1 LTGAE
6 KYSKICGSGQA
17 MVHMLVH
24 LLFLAAF
31 LLSTQVVVAGN
42 IRGEQHQGREQQ
54 QHDVRRQLYMSSN
67 SKPNTSGRG
76 NNFGFMT
83 GLDDSSNVTSSST
96 TASCPVCKSFCGE
109 GASRLEVC
117 IIETNVTLCLK
128 KNIYYDSLCDQ
139 GVAKCGSCAT
149 STDLANQPSAGPCN
163 DTYLC
168 DSGGTG
174 PRKYQV
180 CRTLDDEGKNITMC
194 VNELSGIFKSKNVVC
209 GACPEKAV
217 SPCAETYR
225 CDANGNGN
233 SNNIARKY
241 QVCRVTNEG
250 TNITVC
256 ANENDDIFNSTN
268 TTCGACFAN
277 TTSPCAEKYRCDV
290 SGDGKKYQVCR
301 ITSEGT
307 NITLCANENSDIF
320 NSTNTTCGACPAK
333 AVSPCAEK
341 YRCDANGNGN
351 GNIPRKFQVCRVTS
365 DGTNITICANEN
377 SDIFNSTNT
386 TCGACPA
393 KAVSPCAE
401 KYRCDANGNGNGNI
415 PRKYQV
421 CRVTSEGTNITICA
435 NENSDIFNS
444 TNTTC
449 GACPEK
455 AAGPCPEKYRC
466 DSNNGNGNTNVPRRY
481 QVCRVINEGK
491 NSTMC
496 ANENSD
502 IFKSGSLT
510 CGACTTAGGTTG
522 TTTNESGGG
531 GENNGN
537 GNNGKK

>member
-1 LTGAE
+1 
-6 KYSKICGSGQA
+6 

-31 LLSTQVVVAGN
+31 LLSTQVVIAGN

-117 IIETNVTLCLK
+117 IMETNVTLCLK
-128 KNIYYDSLCDQ
+128 KNIYYDRLCEQ

-163 DTYLC
+163 DTHLC

-290 SGDGKKYQVCR
+290 SGNGKKYQVCR

-307 NITLCANENSDIF
+307 NITLCVNANSDIF
-320 NSTNTTCGACPAK
+320 NSTNTTCGACPAN
-333 AVSPCAEK
+333 ATSPCAEK
-341 YRCDANGNGN
+341 YRCDARGNGN
-351 GNIPRKFQVCRVTS
+351 GNIPRKFQVCRVTNE
-365 DGTNITICANEN
+365 GTNITICANEN
-377 SDIFNSTNT
+377 SDIF
-386 TCGACPA
+386 
-393 KAVSPCAE
+393 
-401 KYRCDANGNGNGNI
+401 
-415 PRKYQV
+415 
-421 CRVTSEGTNITICA
+421 
-435 NENSDIFNS
+435 FNS

-466 DSNNGNGNTNVPRRY
+466 DSNNGNGNTIVPRKY

-510 CGACTTAGGTTG
+510 CGACTTAGGTNG

-537 GNNGKK
+537 GNNGNGNNGNGNNGNGNNGNGNNGNGNNGNGNGKK